1 MKKLMYVHIVVVII
15 YFSLLLMLPL
25 SYAAE
30 SAKTLFASRCQGC
43 HGPNGGKPNQTMAKA
58 LNTTIPDL
66 TSKEIGN
73 KPDAEILKALYKG
86 KGKMPAMT
94 GLSDK
99 DQKDLVTY
107 VKNLSKG
114 K

>member
-1 MKKLMYVHIVVVII
+1 MGAKIVALSCLSI
-15 YFSLLLMLPL
+15 LLMLPL
-25 SYAAE
+25 SYAEE

-58 LNTTIPDL
+58 LKTTIPDL

-73 KPDAEILKALYKG
+73 KPAAEILEALTKG
-86 KGKMPAMT
+86 KGKMPAPS

-99 DQKDLVTY
+99 ERKALVAY
-107 VKNLSKG
+107 VKSLSKG